1 MTRKA
6 AAKATTPVNTEN
18 PPSTPV
24 EPDEEVKYVEPAK
37 PNKELPR
44 ATILVCTYNRLKLLE
59 ETLERLSSFIYYP
72 PELLTWIICDDSSPD
87 GYAEKVAAL
96 PIVVELGAKVVSTDK
111 NGGWAKNVNN
121 GLAQVT
127 DDYVYFTEDDYFAT
141 APIRLD
147 AMVAL
152 METKPDIGL
161 VRVRGI
167 AGTHIVAHLFEADIK
182 DYIPDWQDGVGLIGK
197 IAYFQLDSGSPT
209 PYVYSNGPHVKHRR
223 FHEHYGVYPEGL
235 LLGET
240 EEAYA
245 HTVKDKM
252 HASPDG
258 AGAPAVVIL
267 PQDVYMYFDH
277 VGDSYQLTDADK
289 RHD

>member
-1 MTRKA
+1 MARKQAA
-6 AAKATTPVNTEN
+6 AAKVTPE
-18 PPSTPV
+18 TPAP
-24 EPDEEVKYVEPAK
+24 EPVEEVKLEASITPAK
-37 PNKELPR
+37 TLPKL
-44 ATILVCTYNRLKLLE
+44 TILVCTYDRIKLLE
-59 ETLERLSSFIYYP
+59 ETLERLSNFIYYDP
-72 PELLTWIICDDSSPD
+72 DLLTWIICDDASPD

-96 PIVVELGAKVVSTDK
+96 PIVAELGAKVVSTEV

-121 GLAQVT
+121 GLAHVT

-152 METKPDIGL
+152 METKPDIGM
-161 VRVRGI
+161 VRARGI
-167 AGTHIVAHLFEADIK
+167 AGTHMVTHLFEADVK
-182 DYIPDWQDGVGLIGK
+182 DYIPDWQDGVGVIGK
-197 IAYFQLDSGSPT
+197 LAYFQLDSGSPT

-223 FHEHYGVYPEGL
+223 FHEYYGLYPEGL

-252 HASPDG
+252 RATVDG
-258 AGAPAVVIL
+258 SGAPAVAIL

-289 RHD
+289 RHS